1 MRNLKLKELIL
12 QYTPYVFFSS
22 FCLYWFFDNLIGNQ
36 TINYLSVG
44 FIFLMLFQI
53 LKQQKILGF
62 SLGIFFMIVSI
73 IIGLGILSD
82 HNDTLEMRQHVN
94 KFLNIGCIVSISCF
108 LMALQMTIVN
118 YRKLTKSSVG
128 S

>member
-1 MRNLKLKELIL
+1 MRNLKLKELTL

-53 LKQQKILGF
+53 FKQQIILGF
-62 SLGIFFMIVSI
+62 SLGIFLMIVSI
-73 IIGLGILSD
+73 IIGLGVLSD
-82 HNDTLEMRQHVN
+82 YNDTLEMRQQVN
-94 KFLNIGCIVSISCF
+94 KFLIIGCIVSISCF
-108 LMALQMTIVN
+108 LMALQMTVVN
-118 YRKLTKSSVG
+118 YQKLTKPSVFG
-128 S
+128 